1 MRAEEH
7 SIARYNP
14 QASPTLREVAA
25 VLFRHRWAMLTVFIA
40 VLALVAVS
48 GVWIPKYDSEMKILV
63 RRQRS
68 DAIVT
73 SSANA
78 PAQFSGDQVSEED
91 LNSEVEL
98 LNSNGVLRDVV
109 LATGLAAKPRSSD
122 DRDAE
127 AKIAAAVRSLSGD
140 LQIDAVPK
148 TNVITV
154 HYAAR
159 DPQMVANVLK
169 TLAAGYTEKHMAV
182 HRTSGEFKFFDQ
194 QTDQYKKGL
203 DRAQASLTEFTK
215 GTGIVSAESERNSA
229 LQQADQF
236 DSIASQ
242 AQYGA
247 AETEQRVR
255 TLATELHSVEPRLTT
270 AVRTLDNSQL
280 LQQAK
285 STLLNLE
292 LKRTELLTKF
302 DSSYPLVQEVNE
314 QIAETQ
320 KAVSTEQS
328 MPSRD
333 ETVDQNPTYAWISAE
348 ISKAQADLSTFKA
361 RASAAASTAV
371 RYRAAA
377 RRLDEDGIIQKNL
390 LEDAKTQDDNYLLY
404 VHKREEA
411 RISNALDERGILNV
425 TLADEPLVP
434 ALPKRSVMSAALLAL
449 LFAGGFSVAAAYLL
463 DRMDPTFR
471 TPNELAGYLG
481 RPVVGALPKGGS

>member
-1 MRAEEH
+1 ME
-7 SIARYNP
+7 RYTP
-14 QASPTLREVAA
+14 HAWPTLREVAA
-25 VLFRHRWAMLTVFIA
+25 VVFRQRWAMLTVFLV

-73 SSANA
+73 SSAVA
-78 PAQFSGDQVSEED
+78 PEQFSGDQVSEED

-98 LNSNGVLRDVV
+98 LNSNSLLRQVA
-109 LATGLAAKPRSSD
+109 LATGLAPKPLSST

-127 AKIAAAVRSLSGD
+127 VKIAAAVRSLSSD

-159 DPQMVANVLK
+159 NPQMVASVL
-169 TLAAGYTEKHMAV
+169 TSLAAAYTEKHLEV

-194 QTDQYKKGL
+194 QTDRYKKGL
-203 DRAQASLTEFTK
+203 DQAQANLTAFTK

-236 DSIASQ
+236 DSTASQ
-242 AQYGA
+242 ARSGA
-247 AETEQRVR
+247 AETEERIGALTKQ
-255 TLATELHSVEPRLTT
+255 LQSVGPRLTT
-270 AVRTLDNSQL
+270 AVRTSDNSQL
-280 LQQAK
+280 LEQMK
-285 STLLNLE
+285 STLLNLQ
-292 LKRTELLTKF
+292 LKRTGLLTTYAS
-302 DSSYPLVQEVNE
+302 DYPLVQEVNL
-314 QIAETQ
+314 QIEETQ
-320 KAVSTEQS
+320 SAISTELS
-328 MPSRD
+328 KPIRD
-333 ETVDQNPTYAWISAE
+333 ETVDQNPNYSWITTELSRAR
-348 ISKAQADLSTFKA
+348 ADLSSFKA
-361 RASAAASTAV
+361 RASAAAATAA
-371 RYRAAA
+371 RYRATA

-390 LEDAKTQDDNYLLY
+390 LENAKTQDDNYLLY

-425 TLADEPLVP
+425 TLADEPVVP
-434 ALPKRSVMSAALLAL
+434 ALPKRSAMSAVLLAL
-449 LFAGGFSVAAAYLL
+449 LFAGALSGFTAYLL
-463 DRMDPTFR
+463 DSMDPTFR

-481 RPVVGALPKGGS
+481 RPVLAALPKGGE